1 MTENKMGVMDV
12 RQLLIQMSLPI
23 MISMLVQALY
33 NIVDS
38 MFVAR
43 VSTEALT
50 AVSLC
55 YPVQMILVAVA
66 CGTGVGVN
74 ALLSRYLGQ
83 QDPQMAS
90 QTALHGIFL
99 GLMNGLVFALLGF
112 FGARSFLAL
121 FTHQANILEMG
132 VVYMRICTVFSFG
145 VFVQITYERIMQAT
159 GNTFYN
165 MVIQGVGALVNI
177 ILDPIF
183 IFGWLGLPAMGVAGA
198 AIATVAGQI
207 VAMILG
213 IWITQKK
220 VKEITIHVRVFRLS
234 AKLLGNLYRI
244 AIPAILMQS
253 ITSFMTVLMN
263 MILVPFGELAVSCF
277 SIYYKLQQFVFMAVS
292 GLTNALIP
300 IVSYNYGARKYH
312 RIREATRYSLLFS
325 CVLMGVGTLIF
336 QLFNRELLLLFEAT
350 QEMLAIGS
358 PALSIISWSFILAGI
373 SMVLGS
379 VFQAVDH
386 GGQSL
391 MITLFRQMILLLPLV
406 YLLAFTF
413 GLAISWWAFVI
424 TEGAMAV
431 LSLYLYRRICRRSLQ
446 IPA

>member
-1 MTENKMGVMDV
+1 
-12 RQLLIQMSLPI
+12 
-23 MISMLVQALY
+23 
-33 NIVDS
+33 
-38 MFVAR
+38 
-43 VSTEALT
+43 
-50 AVSLC
+50 
-55 YPVQMILVAVA
+55 
-66 CGTGVGVN
+66 
-74 ALLSRYLGQ
+74 
-83 QDPQMAS
+83 
-90 QTALHGIFL
+90 
-99 GLMNGLVFALLGF
+99 
-112 FGARSFLAL
+112 
-121 FTHQANILEMG
+121 MG

-244 AIPAILMQS
+244 ATPAILMQS

-292 GLTNALIP
+292 GLRNALIP

-312 RIREATRYSLLFS
+312 RIKEATATRFS
-325 CVLMGVGTLIF
+325 F
-336 QLFNRELLLLFEAT
+336 HAR
-350 QEMLAIGS
+350 
-358 PALSIISWSFILAGI
+358 
-373 SMVLGS
+373 
-379 VFQAVDH
+379 
-386 GGQSL
+386 
-391 MITLFRQMILLLPLV
+391 
-406 YLLAFTF
+406 
-413 GLAISWWAFVI
+413 
-424 TEGAMAV
+424 
-431 LSLYLYRRICRRSLQ
+431 
-446 IPA
+446 

>member
-74 ALLSRYLGQ
+74 ALLSRYLGL

-132 VVYMRICTVFSFG
+132 IVYMRICTVFSFG

-292 GLTNALIP
+292 GLRNALIP

-312 RIREATRYSLLFS
+312 RIKEAARYSLLFS

-336 QLFNRELLLLFEAT
+336 QLFNQELLLLFEAT

-373 SMVLGS
+373 SMILGS

-431 LSLYLYRRICRRSLQ
+431 LSLYLYRRICRQSLQ

>member
-74 ALLSRYLGQ
+74 ALLSRYLGL

-132 VVYMRICTVFSFG
+132 IVYMRICTVFSFG

-312 RIREATRYSLLFS
+312 RIKEAARYSLLFS

-373 SMVLGS
+373 SMILGS

-406 YLLAFTF
+406 YLL
-413 GLAISWWAFVI
+413 
-424 TEGAMAV
+424 
-431 LSLYLYRRICRRSLQ
+431 LSLL
-446 IPA
+446 A